1 MAKVFFILGSA
12 GTGKS
17 SLAKRFVRFRNFKRN
32 EKWTIVDID
41 QIGYYFSPKLMAM
54 MGADPHDRDSPLFK
68 ENIRDS
74 LYETAL
80 LLIKEQ
86 LYLGLNVV
94 VPGPW
99 TKEIQNE
106 LIFFA
111 EKMNFPIDTQIKY
124 LYLTESFDTIKK
136 RIEQRNDPR
145 DIWKINNWEAYVANI
160 NKPNNQIERFAITT
174 CESSNKE
181 KINNFIRNI

>member
-1 MAKVFFILGSA
+1 
-12 GTGKS
+12 
-17 SLAKRFVRFRNFKRN
+17 
-32 EKWTIVDID
+32 
-41 QIGYYFSPKLMAM
+41 
-54 MGADPHDRDSPLFK
+54 
-68 ENIRDS
+68 
-74 LYETAL
+74 
-80 LLIKEQ
+80 
-86 LYLGLNVV
+86 
-94 VPGPW
+94 
-99 TKEIQNE
+99 
-106 LIFFA
+106 
-111 EKMNFPIDTQIKY
+111 MNFPIDTQIKY